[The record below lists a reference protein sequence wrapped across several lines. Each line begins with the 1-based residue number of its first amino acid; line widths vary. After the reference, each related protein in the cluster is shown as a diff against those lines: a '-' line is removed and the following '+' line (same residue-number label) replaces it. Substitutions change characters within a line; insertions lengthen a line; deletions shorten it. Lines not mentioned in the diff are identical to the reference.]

1 MIRLNKRSRSSLEDA
16 TLDSGSV
23 AWNLTKLKSNSA
35 SRSHNVADRVSG
47 LVDSTRWH
55 EGDLDGLVLLVA
67 RPPSFGLGLILLRPR
82 VLVSSMLMSGCL
94 GLKWVSMRSRRLVLL
109 LLLVWI
115 VVILR
120 GSGTGKKS

>member
-1 MIRLNKRSRSSLEDA
+1 M
-16 TLDSGSV
+16 
-23 AWNLTKLKSNSA
+23 
-35 SRSHNVADRVSG
+35 
-47 LVDSTRWH
+47 DSTRWH

-115 VVILR
+115 GVILR
-120 GSGTGKKS
+120 GSGAGKKSESECCGLHCFWLFYLIGSMQKLRFFIAKI